1 MHDVYFYKDKQGRQ
15 PVKEYIDELKTRT
28 DKNSRVLLAKIN
40 SYIRYLMIAGKGAGL
55 PYVKPIEGDIWEL
68 RPNSERIFFVAWNG
82 DAFVLLHHYRKKSQ
96 KTPKQEIA
104 RARREYKDLQERG
117 LDDGKT
123 KK

>member
-15 PVKEYIDELKTRT
+15 PVKEYLDELKKRT
-28 DKNSRVLLAKIN
+28 DKNSRVLLTKIN

-82 DAFVLLHHYRKKSQ
+82 RKKSQ